1 MTDLTGFFRMADGE
15 LQVADRLGKLEEEL
29 RRRHRHEDE
38 TVVVLEHADLEEAG
52 DAVAA
57 HPWDAAEG
65 ADAALRRD
73 ELQHVAGPDT
83 EPACEMRADE
93 DSVFLPQP
101 FAPPL
106 PDVAGADVAAFP
118 ILPPQ
123 SPPQPPRGLAPS
135 LPHPPPPP

>member
-29 RRRHRHEDE
+29 RRRHRHDDE

-57 HPWDAAEG
+57 HPLDAAEG
-65 ADAALRRD
+65 ADAASRRD

-83 EPACEMRADE
+83 EPACEMRVDE
-93 DSVFLPQP
+93 ASVFLAAHFEPTV
-101 FAPPL
+101 
-106 PDVAGADVAAFP
+106 PDVAGDSVAVCTCLRRHTATNRSSDRP
-118 ILPPQ
+118 
-123 SPPQPPRGLAPS
+123 A
-135 LPHPPPPP
+135 